1 MQPST
6 PNCQQVLRASLLKN
20 RGRRGAFI
28 PGASAVL
35 RPPQD
40 MTVVEYAGSL
50 LEQAGLNSPSA
61 VHDLDRLPKGR
72 WIVRVQPAPEADFAE
87 DADPLLCAA
96 ILGLCGTSFY
106 SPDRPVVWTHD
117 RLSRAITLHRLGNFY
132 AD

>member
-6 PNCQQVLRASLLKN
+6 PNCQQVLQASLLKS

-35 RPPQD
+35 RPPKD
-40 MTVVEYAGSL
+40 MTALEYAGTL
-50 LEQAGLNSPSA
+50 LGKAGLHSPA
-61 VHDLDRLPKGR
+61 ATCDLLALPQGR
-72 WIVRVQPAPEADFAE
+72 WIVHVESAPAADFAE
-87 DADPLLCAA
+87 DTDPLLCAA
-96 ILGLCGTSFY
+96 ILGLSSATFY
-106 SPDRPVVWTHD
+106 SPDRPVVWTQD